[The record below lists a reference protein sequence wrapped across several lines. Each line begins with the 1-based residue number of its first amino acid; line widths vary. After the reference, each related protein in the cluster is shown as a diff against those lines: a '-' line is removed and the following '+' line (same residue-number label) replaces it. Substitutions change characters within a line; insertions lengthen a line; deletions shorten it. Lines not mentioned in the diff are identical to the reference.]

1 MKIGIV
7 LAGCASKGPYE
18 VGVLKALEEYFGL
31 ENIRYISSASVGALF
46 AQAHCT
52 GVLDELCDMWRN
64 IDTEKNG
71 KFILSYTG
79 NENILSDLDSL
90 FDNDNK
96 SYCEHTVCLWNFN
109 DRKVEYV
116 PFHTLSK
123 DDFKQYMRAAISVPF
138 FTKGTKINGTKFYDG
153 AFLDNIPVSPLVD
166 KDLDFIF
173 CVYFDNRNY
182 IFENEE
188 FDKKV
193 IKLFDFPN
201 TKRLEVMFYSRES
214 LDAMAQ
220 YGYEYT
226 TRIVKQLFDG
236 AENTEQ
242 VHTAIVELEK
252 TYTCKYKPR
261 LTADTV
267 LSNLNFLSK
276 HYTKQQS
283 TRTKKK

>member
-18 VGVLKALEEYFGL
+18 VGVLKALEEYFGI
-31 ENIRYISSASVGALF
+31 ENIGYISSASVGALF
-46 AQAHCT
+46 AHAHCT
-52 GVLDELCDMWRN
+52 RVLDDLCNLWRN

-79 NENILSDLDSL
+79 NKNILSDLDTL

-96 SYCEHTVCLWNFN
+96 PCYEHYVCLWNYTHRRV
-109 DRKVEYV
+109 DYM
-116 PFHTLSK
+116 PFHTLGK
-123 DDFKQYMRAAISVPF
+123 DEFKQYMRAAISVPF
-138 FTKGTKINGTKFYDG
+138 FTKGTKINDIKFYDG
-153 AFLDNIPVSPLVD
+153 AFLDSVPISPLVD

-182 IFENEE
+182 IFENAD

-201 TKRLEVMFYSRES
+201 KKRLEVMYYTAGA
-214 LDAMAQ
+214 LDEMAE

-226 TRIVKQLFDG
+226 MKITKQLFDG
-236 AENTEQ
+236 AETKEQ
-242 VHTAIVELEK
+242 VYTAIEELEK

-276 HYTKQQS
+276 HYTKQRS